1 MILKNN
7 WILRRRARERAVGGA
22 LEKKKKK
29 PLNTALLSF
38 YVVLELCQSEISHPR
53 PVISIQITTASHPG
67 VRLGIGVKS
76 VCRGVTCQGWQWQIV
91 TKWGITHDRACVRN
105 EAYACQD
112 ASGRAGLRAE
122 CWERSWYCAL
132 IRALC
137 LPGWGFPSLQ

>member
-7 WILRRRARERAVGGA
+7 WILRCRARENREGKAF
-22 LEKKKKK
+22 KKKSTS

-53 PVISIQITTASHPG
+53 PVISVQITTASHPG
-67 VRLGIGVKS
+67 VRLGTGVKS

-112 ASGRAGLRAE
+112 ASGRVGLRTE
-122 CWERSWYCAL
+122 CWERSWCRVL
-132 IRALC
+132 IRAPRL
-137 LPGWGFPSLQ
+137 LGWGFPSLQ